1 VSASVSALRPAGP
14 ASLGSLVR
22 RAATASVWYI
32 ISIGSVV
39 VLWEVL
45 AALQL
50 INTVL
55 LPPPHETLWEITNQ
69 AQFVSPA
76 VSSADKDTASLPAL
90 QAVLA
95 TMQRV
100 FIGLVLAFTA
110 SFLVGGLAFYVS
122 AFGKLTLPTITLLSP
137 IAPIAWLPLAI
148 VLFGVGNN
156 AAIFVVFIGL
166 FFVLSLAVV
175 NTMTNVDQTF
185 INTARVLGASRA
197 QVIRHVILPAAL
209 PALFVIMR
217 INFFAAWMAVLI
229 AEAIGVSSGMG
240 MIIWMGRQT
249 MNMKLTFLGMIMI
262 GAVSFALDQLF
273 TLIQNRVLWWKSTAH
288 V

>member
-1 VSASVSALRPAGP
+1 MSASAGALRTSGP
-14 ASLGSLVR
+14 ASFSSVAR
-22 RAATASVWYI
+22 RAANHSIWYV
-32 ISIGSVV
+32 ISLGSVV

-45 AALQL
+45 AALGL
-50 INTVL
+50 INVVL
-55 LPPPHETLWEITNQ
+55 LPPPHAIVWEITNQ
-69 AQFVSPA
+69 AQFVSPGLT
-76 VSSADKDTASLPAL
+76 SAEKDMTLPAL
-90 QAVLA
+90 QAVVASL
-95 TMQRV
+95 QRV
-100 FIGLVLAFTA
+100 FLGLLLAFSA
-110 SFLVGGLAFYVS
+110 AFLVGGLAFYVS

-148 VLFGVGNN
+148 VVFGVGNA

-175 NTMTNVDQTF
+175 NTMRNVDQTY
-185 INTARVLGASRA
+185 INTARVLGATRA
-197 QVIRHVILPAAL
+197 QTIRHVILPAAL

-229 AEAIGVSSGMG
+229 AEAIGVSSGLG
-240 MIIWMGRQT
+240 MIIWMGRQM

-273 TLIQNRVLWWKSTAH
+273 VLIQNRVLWWKAAAH